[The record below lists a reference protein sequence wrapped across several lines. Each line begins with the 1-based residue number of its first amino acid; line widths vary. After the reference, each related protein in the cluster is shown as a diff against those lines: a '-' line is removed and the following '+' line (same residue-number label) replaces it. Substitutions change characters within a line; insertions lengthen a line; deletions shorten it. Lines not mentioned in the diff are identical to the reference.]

1 MKNMFNFD
9 FDEMDRSQIKTF
21 SLVAVLVFFIIVTI
35 LLIFPIIFYIIV
47 FLGIVIPSYFLYK
60 NYKNK

>member
-35 LLIFPIIFYIIV
+35 LLILRYSNTILFP
-47 FLGIVIPSYFLYK
+47 L
-60 NYKNK
+60 

>member
-1 MKNMFNFD
+1 MFNFD
-9 FDEMDRSQIKTF
+9 FDELDRSQIRTF
-21 SLVAVLVFFIIVTI
+21 VLIVVLVFFSIVAI
-35 LLIFPIIFYIIV
+35 FLIFPLIFYIIV